1 MKFKLKKASVSV
13 GAALLS
19 ILLAACS
26 TAAYSETT
34 PVSPAMLTLSTAADN
49 KTSKKLSAP
58 YTTHSLDDGISPIVE
73 GMGFNSPEDAAEA
86 YLEGLR
92 NTDLNCMISTFA
104 VESYAE
110 NYNFEAAMNRM
121 KVYVPS
127 QEIKLPNSNEF
138 ITAMNIESRRSSVT
152 NMILRQYLFL
162 CDSEFDQSQP
172 QIMED
177 DLVISEFVAQL
188 NKNLNTNKFQ
198 TLEVLGFI
206 PPEALTDMYSSEQ
219 NQKNIARLAEI
230 YGADELVCR
239 VAVFELDGS
248 RYMLCL
254 DAVDYGGKW
263 YISQFGGNIGALMS
277 VASFTMGIVPVPTEL
292 YNEIHTLIKQT
303 E

>member
-13 GAALLS
+13 AAVLLS
-19 ILLAACS
+19 ILLLVYS

-34 PVSPAMLTLSTAADN
+34 AASPAMLTLSTAADN
-49 KTSKKLSAP
+49 KTPEKLSAP
-58 YTTHSLDDGISPIVE
+58 DTTNSLDGISLTVE
-73 GMGFNSPEDAAEA
+73 GTGFNSPEDAAEA
-86 YLEGLR
+86 YFEGLR

-177 DLVISEFVAQL
+177 DIAVSEFVAQL
-188 NKNLNTNKFQ
+188 NKNLDTNKFQ

-219 NQKNIARLAEI
+219 NKKNIARLAEV
-230 YGADELVCR
+230 YGADELVSR

-277 VASFTMGIVPVPTEL
+277 VASFTMGIVPVPAEL
-292 YNEIHTLIKQT
+292 YDEIHTLIKQ
-303 E
+303 EE